1 MDERFRSNISFYM
14 KANKVHVFI
23 EALRGL
29 GSPTRICFLL
39 NKEGSSLL
47 VIPYRKRDFKSH
59 AVPKEVYN
67 GRDRMEVNSM
77 KLCKIIANLHGWDMD
92 KSYRI
97 PGMVYP
103 EKRLAVFNLERAFL
117 ISKTEEQNE
126 Q

>member
-1 MDERFRSNISFYM
+1 MDERFRSNISFYL
-14 KANKVHVFI
+14 KSKRVHVFI

-29 GSPTRICFLL
+29 GSPSRICFMLD
-39 NKEGSSLL
+39 KEGNSLL
-47 VIPYRKRDFKSH
+47 MLPYKKRDFKSH

-67 GRDRMEVNSM
+67 GCDCMEVNSL
-77 KLCKIIANLHGWDMD
+77 KLCKIIASLHGWDMD

-117 ISKTEEQNE
+117 ISKAEEQDE

>member
-67 GRDRMEVNSM
+67 GCDRMEVNSM